1 MFYLLLLTTLL
12 VAIVSSFLVFKFF
25 RNAIEG
31 VLELI
36 VPQELTEAWLKYLRF
51 AIYIVGVSSG
61 VRVWEIERYMPGQR
75 DGREAL
81 ALTNERWVLEI
92 YRALIEALQSISTL
106 LLVFFIFALLAY
118 VITNV
123 FGKKAKEKND

>member
-1 MFYLLLLTTLL
+1 MFYLLLLTTLF
-12 VAIVSSFLVFKFF
+12 VALLSSFLVFKFF
-25 RNAIEG
+25 RNAIKG

-36 VPQELTEAWLKYLRF
+36 VPQELTKAWLKYLRF

-61 VRVWEIERYMPGQR
+61 VRVWEIERYMPGQG
-75 DGREAL
+75 DGRETL
-81 ALTNERWVLEI
+81 VLTNQRWVLEV

-118 VITNV
+118 VITSV
-123 FGKKAKEKND
+123 FGKKNEEN